1 MMVKAL
7 IFDWGDTVMRDY
19 AFEGPMYAWDKVDWI
34 PGAEELLK
42 RVQEKFICIIATSAD
57 HSGKDDMI
65 KALKRVEADNCF
77 QQFYSQKEL
86 GFKKP
91 DPRFFEAVINKA
103 GLLPDECVMIGN
115 MYEKDIVGA
124 KSAGLKTI
132 FFNEN
137 ELSGDFPL
145 ADAIVNQM
153 KEISIDLI
161 RRLK

>member
-1 MMVKAL
+1 MIKAL

-19 AFEGPMYAWDKVDWI
+19 ALEGPMYAWPQVEWI
-34 PGAEELLK
+34 PGTEMVLK
-42 RVQEKFICIIATSAD
+42 NAQDKYTCIIATSAD
-57 HSGKDDMI
+57 HSGTEDMI
-65 KALKRVEADNCF
+65 KALKRVGADIYF

-91 DPRFFEAVINKA
+91 DPRFFEAVIAKA
-103 GLLPDECVMIGN
+103 GFVAAECIMIGN

-137 ELSGDFPL
+137 ELSGDFHL
-145 ADAIVNQM
+145 ADAVVKQM
-153 KEISIDLI
+153 NEISLDLI
-161 RRLK
+161 EKL